1 MSRAAKRRRNPNLA
15 ERTRNEET
23 KTTTR
28 TAQIKGQLATK
39 TKTAG
44 VVKTEDDVIHP
55 GYLNRKQIR

>member
-1 MSRAAKRRRNPNLA
+1 MA